1 MARSNA
7 DNIAAGQ
14 LTDHDKI
21 GLRAMLAQMD
31 AMSSRIRQV
40 LGEDKHISSMPTPDA
55 GATSPPAE
63 HDHHIQPKKEEE
75 EPHTHIAEPTPP
87 LTVDHAD
94 GSMEL
99 D

>member
-7 DNIAAGQ
+7 DNIAAGN
-14 LTDHDKI
+14 LTENDKI
-21 GLRAMLAQMD
+21 GLRAMMAQMD
-31 AMSSRIRQV
+31 AMTARIRQV
-40 LGEDKHISSMPTPDA
+40 LGEDKQISSMPTPDA

-63 HDHHIQPKKEEE
+63 HNHIRPRKEE
-75 EPHTHIAEPTPP
+75 EPHTRITEPTPP